1 MDKHAEL
8 VRSKRQAL
16 GLLLF
21 VTAVFAVTSWLPS
34 SLGVDILK
42 AMAEA
47 AMVGAMAD
55 WFAVVALFR
64 RIPVPFIARHTA
76 IIPRNK
82 DRIGENLAVFVRD
95 KFLDPPSLIMLMQR
109 HDPVALVAG
118 WLTAPGHAGLLG
130 RQVVRLLSATLD
142 TVQDTQVE
150 RFIKQAARTLIGQL
164 DLPGSMAT
172 VLAALT
178 QDDRHQTLLDAALE
192 RLTELLREP
201 ASRSLIAQS
210 IVQWV
215 RREHPLKERVL
226 PTDWLGDQGANLIA
240 HALESLLADVAG
252 NPRHQ
257 LRDQFND
264 AVQQL
269 IDKLR
274 TDPEFARKGE
284 EIRHYL
290 QHDAGLGRYIQQLW
304 QGLRAAL
311 QRDLTDEKSRVAR
324 NMAALGRWLGQSLAH
339 DAALRA
345 SLSQRLEDWARTLAP
360 EVSQFV
366 AQHIRDTVQR
376 WDARLM
382 SQLVELHIGKDLQH
396 IRINGTLVG
405 GLIGLLLFGLSHLPD
420 LVRALPG

>member
-1 MDKHAEL
+1 MDKHLEL
-8 VRSKRQAL
+8 ARSKRQAL

-21 VTAVFAVTSWLPS
+21 VTLVFVVASWLPR
-34 SLGVDILK
+34 SLGVDI
-42 AMAEA
+42 ARAVAEA

-64 RIPVPFIARHTA
+64 RIPVPFIAPHTA

-82 DRIGENLAVFVRD
+82 DRIGENLAAFVSD
-95 KFLDPPSLIMLMQR
+95 KFLDPPSLVALLQR
-109 HDPVALVAG
+109 HDLLAQLAR
-118 WLTAPGHAGLLG
+118 WLTAPGRAGLLG
-130 RQVVRLLSATLD
+130 AQVAKLMSAALD
-142 TVQDTQVE
+142 MVQDRQVE
-150 RFIKQAARTLIGQL
+150 RFIRHAARTLIGQL
-164 DLPGSMAT
+164 DLSRSMAT

-178 QDDRHQTLLDAALE
+178 QNGRHQALLDTALE
-192 RLTELLREP
+192 RLTSWLREP
-201 ASRSLIAQS
+201 ASRGIIAQA

-215 RREHPLKERVL
+215 RREHPLKEKVL
-226 PTDWLGDQGANLIA
+226 PTDWLGDQGADLIA
-240 HALESLLADVAG
+240 HALESLLADVAD

-257 LRDQFND
+257 LRDKFD
-264 AVQQL
+264 DSVRQL

-284 EIRHYL
+284 EIRRYL
-290 QHDAGLGRYIQQLW
+290 QHDAALGRYVQQLW

-311 QRDLTDEKSRVAR
+311 RRDLADDTSKVAR
-324 NMAALGRWLGQSLAH
+324 NATALGRWLGQSLAQ

-345 SLSQRLEDWARTLAP
+345 SLSRRLEDWARALAP

-366 AQHIRDTVQR
+366 ARHIRDTVQR
-376 WDARLM
+376 WDAQQM
-382 SQLVELHIGKDLQH
+382 SQLVELHIGKDLQY

-405 GLIGLLLFGLSHLPD
+405 GLIGLLLFGLSHLPE

>member
-8 VRSKRQAL
+8 VRAKRQAL
-16 GLLLF
+16 GLLLV
-21 VTAVFAVTSWLPS
+21 VTAVFVVTSWLPRG
-34 SLGVDILK
+34 LGVDILK

-76 IIPRNK
+76 IIPRNR

-95 KFLDPPSLIMLMQR
+95 KFLDPPSLVTLMKR
-109 HDPVALVAG
+109 HDPLALLAH
-118 WLTAPGHAGLLG
+118 WLTAPGHAGMLG
-130 RQVVRLLSATLD
+130 RQVVRLLSAALEM
-142 TVQDTQVE
+142 VQDAQVE
-150 RFIKQAARTLIGQL
+150 RFIKHAARTLIGQL
-164 DLPGSMAT
+164 DLSRSMAT

-178 QDDRHQTLLDAALE
+178 QNGRHQVLLDAALA
-192 RLTELLREP
+192 RLTELVQEP
-201 ASRSLIAQS
+201 ASRSIIAQA

-215 RREHPLKERVL
+215 RREHPLKEKML
-226 PTDWLGDQGANLIA
+226 PTDWLGDQGAGLIA
-240 HALESLLADVAG
+240 HALESLLADVAS

-257 LRDQFND
+257 LRDKFD
-264 AVQQL
+264 EAVRQL

-274 TDPEFARKGE
+274 TDPDFARKGE

-290 QHDAGLGRYIQQLW
+290 QHDAALGTYVQELW
-304 QGLRAAL
+304 QGMRAAL
-311 QRDLTDEKSRVAR
+311 QRDLANERSRVAR
-324 NMAALGRWLGQSLAH
+324 NVAAMGRWLGQSLAH
-339 DAALRA
+339 DASLRS
-345 SLSQRLEDWARTLAP
+345 SLSQRFEDWVQTLAP

-366 AQHIRDTVQR
+366 AQHIRDTVQH
-376 WDARLM
+376 WDAQEM
-382 SQLVELHIGKDLQH
+382 SRLVELNIGKDLQH

-420 LVRALPG
+420 LVRALHG

>member
-21 VTAVFAVTSWLPS
+21 VTAVFAVTSWLPP

-42 AMAEA
+42 AVAEA

-130 RQVVRLLSATLD
+130 RQVVRLLSAALD
-142 TVQDTQVE
+142 TVQDTPIE

-290 QHDAGLGRYIQQLW
+290 QHDAGLGRYVQQLW
-304 QGLRAAL
+304 QGMRAAL

-345 SLSQRLEDWARTLAP
+345 SLSRRLEDWARTLAP
-360 EVSQFV
+360 EVSQFL

-382 SQLVELHIGKDLQH
+382 SQLVELHIGRDLQH

-405 GLIGLLLFGLSHLPD
+405 GLIGLLLFGLSRLPD